1 MSKMAEKTVLVNSAL
16 DNLRSACE
24 DLVISKAKL
33 LAMGGEEL
41 FTHIE
46 VWLHDEDALNRA
58 SKALQDAIEQ
68 TLGGAEQTHGLDP
81 SRLSALNRSAIIM
94 PGEIYALHSSI
105 ADPEVVAPK
114 EKKSRKKA
122 ETPAQDA
129 PTEAT
134 VPIAQAPVVEAPVV
148 APATELEKVR
158 EEMQRLDEKPVA
170 PSKPNMYDVMDL
182 ANDDMEALKARAN
195 ELLKQYA
202 KKTTVVTAQTLIND
216 VGGSGRLSLFDRATL
231 LKLID
236 TVTALVK

>member
-1 MSKMAEKTVLVNSAL
+1 MSKMAEKTVLVNSAM

-68 TLGGAEQTHGLDP
+68 TLGGIVEESTHNVDVVSP
-81 SRLSALNRSAIIM
+81 ATYAINAIE
-94 PGEIYALHSSI
+94 P
-105 ADPEVVAPK
+105 VK

-122 ETPAQDA
+122 ETPALDVPAEA
-129 PTEAT
+129 PA
-134 VPIAQAPVVEAPVV
+134 PIAQAPVVEGPVV

-170 PSKPNMYDVMDL
+170 SVDL
-182 ANDDMEALKARAN
+182 NTTDMEALKARAN

-202 KKTTVVTAQTLIND
+202 KKTTVVTAQTLINE

-231 LKLID
+231 LKLIE
-236 TVTALVK
+236 TVTALV